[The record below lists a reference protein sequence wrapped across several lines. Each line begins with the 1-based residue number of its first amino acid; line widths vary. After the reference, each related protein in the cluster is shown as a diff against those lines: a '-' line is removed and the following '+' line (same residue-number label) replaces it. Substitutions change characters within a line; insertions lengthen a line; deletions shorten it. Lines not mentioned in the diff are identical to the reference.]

1 VVVVGCHYR
10 SRQSWAVLSCA
21 ALALLAAALFSA
33 PTAAAANE
41 GVTASPSRTL
51 VKTAHLGVGLHAP
64 VGSRLKL
71 YPEVTYHVSRPV
83 LEALEA
89 RRPRV
94 RLTYEARLRTVSR
107 HGRQRTLARFV
118 RRVRNHPAVA
128 THRVDARRGR
138 IRFAPRVLSHRDTA
152 RIKRAARRGKVVVVS
167 RSRIAVHITDGRGQR
182 VELRGEPR
190 TGRRVL
196 GSKLLNAEQLGGEQI
211 SAAAENRMTG
221 VLVFDNVAGK
231 YAGPITRTGYR
242 VDYQNIYF
250 AKANPTWVAYQ
261 CLVGCFGPK
270 GEVSLQVGSSTA
282 PALNLTVAYNE
293 RHDSTEP
300 RVDCQVQAG
309 DGSGLSPICAVNR
322 TYAVR
327 GLYMPEDSIP
337 VPHGTMYSPSV
348 DTYFVSAPGICSVS
362 GVTCSE
368 PPSTPKTVSKFEK
381 AWDAWSMTGVFV
393 YDAVAQQ
400 FAGPIA
406 RTGATKST
414 GDLFLTADA
423 DKWVAWRP
431 GDGLNA
437 LFYKHPSGSVSLST
451 GEPTVGSPPRVPLN
465 IKAIYNEK
473 DQDKPRI
480 ECELDAVGFYKLPPT
495 CAASHVDLGVYGCFP
510 SAECFEDTVTTNT
523 YFVSAPGICGVAGV
537 TCSPTPPF
545 YRTTSAGAASR
556 SANVDGWTRR
566 VQAGPAGGIA
576 GSPSPP

>member
-1 VVVVGCHYR
+1 MIVVSCHYR
-10 SRQSWAVLSCA
+10 SCPSWAVLPCA
-21 ALALLAAALFSA
+21 ALALLAVALFSA
-33 PTAAAANE
+33 PPAAAANE
-41 GVTASPSRTL
+41 GVTASPSRPL

-94 RLTYEARLRTVSR
+94 RLTYEARLMTVSR

-118 RRVRNHPAVA
+118 RQVRNRPAVA
-128 THRVDARRGR
+128 THRVDARRAT
-138 IRFAPRVLSHRDTA
+138 IRFAPRVLSRGDTA

-167 RSRIAVHITDGRGQR
+167 RSRIAVRITDRRGQR
-182 VELRGEPR
+182 VERRGELR
-190 TGRRVL
+190 TQRRVL

-231 YAGPITRTGYR
+231 YAGPIARTGNR

-250 AKANPTWVAYQ
+250 AKEKWVAYQ
-261 CLVGCFGPK
+261 CLVGLCYGPK
-270 GEVSLQVGSSTA
+270 GAVSLQVGSSTA

-293 RHDSTEP
+293 RYDSTEP
-300 RVDCQVQAG
+300 RVDCRVQAA
-309 DGSGLSPICAVNR
+309 DGSGLSPTCAVNR
-322 TYAVR
+322 TYSVR
-327 GLYMPEDSIP
+327 GLYLPENSAA
-337 VPHGTMYSPSV
+337 VPGGTMYSPSV

-368 PPSTPKTVSKFEK
+368 PPSTPKTVSNFEK

-414 GDLFLTADA
+414 GDLFLTADP

-431 GDGLNA
+431 GDGFNA
-437 LFYKHPSGSVSLST
+437 LFYQHPSGSVRLSA
-451 GEPTVGSPPRVPLN
+451 GEPTVGSPPRAPLN

-480 ECELDAVGFYKLPPT
+480 DCELDAVNFYKLPPT
-495 CAASHVDLGVYGCFP
+495 CAASNVDLGVYGCYP
-510 SAECFEDTVTTNT
+510 SGCFTDTRTTKT

-545 YRTTSAGAASR
+545 YRTTSAGGASR
-556 SANVDGWTRR
+556 SANVHGWARR
-566 VQAGPAGGIA
+566 DQPGSVGGNP
-576 GSPSPP
+576 GSPLSP